1 MTVIS
6 SRKKCFSK
14 FPQQKKVKCVILS
27 LHFQLLPL
35 KLSTQ
40 QQNPTKKLRWARPQ
54 KKSLKKWKNCMEK
67 EIFFKDTLRF
77 SSYFLNGLLDTFQ
90 CKVFLT
96 FGLWSYRSLTLLL
109 LTIYIPNKIEKFQ
122 SKRTSRNNQIEN
134 WSFLNGK
141 VVSRVKSVS
150 HCVKMFFHA

>member
-1 MTVIS
+1 MS
-6 SRKKCFSK
+6 KSKKK
-14 FPQQKKVKCVILS
+14 
-27 LHFQLLPL
+27 
-35 KLSTQ
+35 
-40 QQNPTKKLRWARPQ
+40 

-134 WSFLNGK
+134 NSFQN
-141 VVSRVKSVS
+141 
-150 HCVKMFFHA
+150 